1 MRRKVQELQRAGW
14 VLKRDDGYLIATT
27 QAAADLAP
35 ATEATFRYLV
45 AVGAACTEAAS
56 AKAAPDKSTV
66 DR

>member
-1 MRRKVQELQRAGW
+1 